1 MMETTFDTQLKICYE
16 WLPIAATVIT
26 GLILI
31 ISLIDLKYQKCQ
43 IKTVVWVLFLAVT
56 GITAYSAGFFIY
68 KFIAT
73 MSDPGNA
80 ASLTDDEK
88 AIIADA
94 LDQNLDTLQ
103 EWWDLG
109 VALIKNW
116 GDIGSWAPV
125 AVLISACTSLV
136 SAIYYACLSC
146 CVKGDK

>member
-1 MMETTFDTQLKICYE
+1 
-16 WLPIAATVIT
+16 
-26 GLILI
+26 
-31 ISLIDLKYQKCQ
+31 
-43 IKTVVWVLFLAVT
+43 
-56 GITAYSAGFFIY
+56 
-68 KFIAT
+68 
-73 MSDPGNA
+73 MSDPENA

-94 LDQNLDTLQ
+94 LDQDLDTLQ

-125 AVLISACTSLV
+125 AVLISTCTSLV

-146 CVKGDK
+146 FVKGDK